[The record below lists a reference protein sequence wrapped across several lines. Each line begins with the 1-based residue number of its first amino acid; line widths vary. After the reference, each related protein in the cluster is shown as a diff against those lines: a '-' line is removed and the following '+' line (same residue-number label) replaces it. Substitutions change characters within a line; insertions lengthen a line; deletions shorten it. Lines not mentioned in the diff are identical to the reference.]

1 MVVKKVITTAQLAL
15 VTLPRMRKIII
26 AITLCMLL
34 LACGKNGMSERFS
47 QAWEVIEQRPD
58 SVRVLLADLDVPSL
72 SEGEQAE
79 YGLLMTMVDIKTRHE
94 QIKNDSMIAASV
106 KYYDQHGDKWHQAP
120 PPNTSS

>member
-1 MVVKKVITTAQLAL
+1 
-15 VTLPRMRKIII
+15 MRKIMI
-26 AITLCMLL
+26 AATVCLLC
-34 LACGKNGMSERFS
+34 LACGKKGMSERFS